1 MQCSKCFI
9 IFDSKL
15 FLVMRIIAGILIVAG
30 LTLIPSSFSLKRID
44 YRESR
49 NKNVCK
55 FLKGD
60 VLIYFVFVDNKE
72 SAPWT
77 EFDIRTTLDSIS
89 TAVKWLH
96 NQAASA
102 GIPLRIKTDYYIGK
116 EYSTISRNLTYGTVS
131 KTIDKLGLRKGLE
144 ELNTWGDNIAKR
156 VGSAYVMPEKDGIP
170 EIKNPRNKE
179 RLVAF
184 LRDDHTVESVALMF
198 FLNNYYRVDI
208 SLQVNTFDTN
218 DVEFGIISYKY
229 PSEIAHNILHL
240 FGAADLYKTPFR
252 RSQSK
257 IRLAQHEFP
266 DDIMQDPYGRNI
278 ESMSIGAL
286 TSYLIG
292 WTDSL
297 DSSYDDLLT
306 DRIY

>member
-1 MQCSKCFI
+1 
-9 IFDSKL
+9 
-15 FLVMRIIAGILIVAG
+15 MRFIAGISIIAV
-30 LTLIPSSFSLKRID
+30 LTIIPSSFSLKRID

-60 VLIYFVFVDNKE
+60 VLLYFVFVDNKE
-72 SAPWT
+72 SKPWT
-77 EFDIRTTLDSIS
+77 DFDIQTTLDSIS

-96 NQAASA
+96 KQAVSV

-116 EYSTISRNLTYGTVS
+116 EYSTVNRNLAHGTVS
-131 KTIDKLGLRKGLE
+131 KTIEKLGLRKGLE

-156 VGSAYVMPEKDGIP
+156 VGSSYVMPEKDGIP
-170 EIKNPRNKE
+170 EVKNPRNKE

-184 LRDDHTVESVALMF
+184 LRDNNAVESVALLF
-198 FLNNYYRVDI
+198 LLNNYFRVDI

-218 DVEFGIISYKY
+218 DVEFAIVSYKY
-229 PSEIAHNILHL
+229 PAEIAHNFLHL

-252 RSQSK
+252 RNERK
-257 IRLAQHEFP
+257 IKKAAQEFP
-266 DDIMQDPYGRNI
+266 NDIMQDPYGRSI
-278 ESMSIGAL
+278 EAL
-286 TSYLIG
+286 TIGPFTRYLIG

-297 DSSYDDLLT
+297 DPAIEDLLT
-306 DRIY
+306 DRTY

>member
-1 MQCSKCFI
+1 
-9 IFDSKL
+9 
-15 FLVMRIIAGILIVAG
+15 MRIIAGILIVAG
-30 LTLIPSSFSLKRID
+30 LTMIPSSFSLKRID
-44 YRESR
+44 YSESR

-60 VLIYFVFVDNKE
+60 VLLYFVFVDNKE

-77 EFDIRTTLDSIS
+77 EFDIQTTLDSIAM
-89 TAVKWLH
+89 AVKWLH
-96 NQAASA
+96 RQATTA
-102 GIPLRIKTDYYIGK
+102 GVPLRIKTDYYIGK

-131 KTIDKLGLRKGLE
+131 KTFDKLGLRKGLE

-184 LRDDHTVESVALMF
+184 LRDDHAVESVALLYL
-198 FLNNYYRVDI
+198 LNNYFRIDI
-208 SLQVNTFDTN
+208 SVQVNTFDTN
-218 DVEFGIISYKY
+218 DVEFAIVSYKY
-229 PSEIAHNILHL
+229 PSEIAHNFLHL

-252 RSQSK
+252 RSERK
-257 IRLAQHEFP
+257 IRLAQKEFP
-266 DDIMQDPYGRNI
+266 DDIMQDPYGRSI
-278 ESMSIGAL
+278 ENMTIGPL
-286 TSYLIG
+286 TRYLIG

-297 DSSYDDLLT
+297 DPSFNELLT
-306 DRIY
+306 DRTY